1 MDGKFVSSRFGV
13 SAVAAALVVFTSLPI
28 HAQSTAVAVDSKT
41 MPCVATVD
49 RHFMSYNIEMAEV
62 SRGNFWP

>member
-1 MDGKFVSSRFGV
+1 
-13 SAVAAALVVFTSLPI
+13 VFTSLPI